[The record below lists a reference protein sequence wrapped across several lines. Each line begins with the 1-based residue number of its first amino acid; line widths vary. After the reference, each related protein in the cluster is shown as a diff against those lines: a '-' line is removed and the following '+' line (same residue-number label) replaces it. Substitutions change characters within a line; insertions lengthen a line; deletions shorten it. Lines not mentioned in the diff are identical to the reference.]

1 MMEYKG
7 FDIEFDF
14 YGSGE
19 YTVQY
24 DGDDVWFTTLD
35 EAKAFIDLVA

>member
-1 MMEYKG
+1 MEEYRG
-7 FDIEFDF
+7 FYIEFNF

-24 DGDDVWFTTLD
+24 AGDDVWFDTLD
-35 EAKAFIDLVA
+35 AAKAFIDEVA